1 MGQPAAKK
9 GDTIRGM
16 DMHLVTLPNGAQARF
31 PFAFQS
37 IINEK
42 VSTNVRILGAPA
54 AMKGS
59 QGKNTPEHK
68 VVLLAQL
75 PGADF
80 VIQPNNEGTIAKGSK
95 TVNINGK
102 PAARNSDTADTCRDA
117 PSAPALVVATGSV
130 LIG

>member
-9 GDTIRGM
+9 GDTIRGI
-16 DMHLVTLPNGAQARF
+16 DLHLVKFPNGAQIMV
-31 PFAFQS
+31 PFVFQC
-37 IINEK
+37 IISAE

-59 QGKNTPEHK
+59 AGKNKPEHR
-68 VVLLAQL
+68 LALQ
-75 PGADF
+75 PGMDF
-80 VIQPNNEGTIAKGSK
+80 VIQPNNQGTIAKGSK

-102 PAARNSDTADTCRDA
+102 PAARNTDPADTCRDA
-117 PSAPALVVATGSV
+117 PGAPALVVATGSV